1 VTRHGG
7 TAHGRRAAGALARDR
22 PATRYDPIGTESGAT
37 RREDS
42 ELLER
47 IHVALRELAPTH
59 NVEYRVID
67 AWA

>member
-1 VTRHGG
+1 MPLIEIKVFEDELATSS
-7 TAHGRRAAGALARDR
+7 APYAAA
-22 PATRYDPIGTESGAT
+22 

-42 ELLER
+42 ELRER

-67 AWA
+67 AERIELDEAPA